1 MFRKWFRR
9 KMARLSGKL
18 TRKSEISTNKGNYK
32 KAFKYLN
39 WSEKV
44 ANLVVSPPLLCPIGT
59 TQRLEL
65 NFLTHNYDYLL
76 ENIEIPINA
85 IEKTKLDWSQADR
98 NYLKVYNY
106 NFILLYYILLDDGD
120 KILETFNHLN
130 AISYKGM
137 SAKMIGYYPPYSKER
152 LEKLFESEPYYAE
165 NYSEE
170 IIGNVYEISE
180 HLWKK

>member
-1 MFRKWFRR
+1 MIRKWFIR
-9 KMARLSGKL
+9 KVARLSGKFI
-18 TRKSEISTNKGNYK
+18 RKSELATNKGNYK
-32 KAFKYLN
+32 KAFSYLKC
-39 WSEKV
+39 SEKLG
-44 ANLVVSPPLLCPIGT
+44 ALVGSPPSPITT

-152 LEKLFESEPYYAE
+152 LKKLFESEPYYAE